1 MMMISTSSN
10 SHQTSSFVKQ
20 WRRIFRTN
28 ITRRKSTSSNRSSD
42 SNKSNKS
49 VRFQNVDSI
58 YYTHSS
64 TEYDRTPAQED
75 TARPVLGQLYFID
88 TEDMDDQ
95 ALVKNTNHNRQRSIQ
110 TIAIHIA
117 LRAMR

>member
-1 MMMISTSSN
+1 MTIAIT
-10 SHQTSSFVKQ
+10 TTTSFVRQ

-49 VRFQNVDSI
+49 VRFQTVDSV

-64 TEYDRTPAQED
+64 QEYDRTPVQED
-75 TARPVLGQLYFID
+75 TARPVLGQLFFINH
-88 TEDMDDQ
+88 EDMNDQ
-95 ALVKNTNHNRQRSIQ
+95 ALVKNTNQNRQRSIQ

>member
-1 MMMISTSSN
+1 MQMTSS
-10 SHQTSSFVKQ
+10 TFVRQ

-49 VRFQNVDSI
+49 VRFQAVDSV
-58 YYTHSS
+58 YYTHSAS
-64 TEYDRTPAQED
+64 EYDRTPAPED
-75 TARPVLGQLYFID
+75 NARPVLGQLFFID
-88 TEDMDDQ
+88 TEDTDDQ
-95 ALVKNTNHNRQRSIQ
+95 TLVRNTNHNRQRSIQ